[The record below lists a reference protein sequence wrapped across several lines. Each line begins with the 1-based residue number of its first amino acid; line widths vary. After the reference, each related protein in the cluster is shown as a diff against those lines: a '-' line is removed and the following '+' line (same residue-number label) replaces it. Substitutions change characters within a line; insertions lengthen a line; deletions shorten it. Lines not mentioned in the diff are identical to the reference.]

1 MAVDVPSFIRSNA
14 QRGLDYNREGKG
26 GDGLTDKTLAEARE
40 LADGSTT
47 ESKVRRMVAWFAR
60 HQPDLDAPKN
70 KPGNPDFPG
79 AGAVAWLIWGGSVSG
94 DVMDAAKWA
103 ERLVQKWDKEA
114 QAFDSGRTDKM
125 ANEILTIEDQLAA
138 SKAILGAVQAE
149 KAELQGAFETLAAE
163 KLAALA
169 EVTKVAESSK
179 VTIEALEQKLA
190 GFEAEKAEL
199 QKQLAEAL
207 ANQVTASKEAAKI
220 AASVGISP
228 VAVSPGDEL
237 AAADA
242 KPDAD
247 AIRKT
252 FLGMKPGAERQA
264 FFRKHLSVLTATK

>member
-1 MAVDVPSFIRSNA
+1 MPVDVPSFIRSNA

-60 HQPDLDAPKN
+60 HKPDLDAPKN
-70 KPGNPDFPG
+70 KPGNQDFPG

-103 ERLVQKWDKEA
+103 ERLVQKWDKET
-114 QAFDSGRTDKM
+114 QAFDSDRTDKM
-125 ANEILTIEDQLAA
+125 AKEILTIEDQLAA
-138 SKAILGAVQAE
+138 SKTVLGAVQAE
-149 KAELQGAFETLAAE
+149 KAELQVAFEALAAE
-163 KLAALA
+163 KMAALA

-199 QKQLAEAL
+199 QKQLADAL

-242 KPDAD
+242 KPDAA

-252 FLGMKPGAERQA
+252 FLAMKPGAERQA
-264 FFRKHLSVLTATK
+264 FFRQHLSVLTSSK

>member
-1 MAVDVPSFIRSNA
+1 M
-14 QRGLDYNREGKG
+14 
-26 GDGLTDKTLAEARE
+26 
-40 LADGSTT
+40 
-47 ESKVRRMVAWFAR
+47 
-60 HQPDLDAPKN
+60 
-70 KPGNPDFPG
+70 
-79 AGAVAWLIWGGSVSG
+79 
-94 DVMDAAKWA
+94 
-103 ERLVQKWDKEA
+103 A
-114 QAFDSGRTDKM
+114 QAFDSSCTDKM

-149 KAELQGAFETLAAE
+149 KAELQGAFEALAAE

-179 VTIEALEQKLA
+179 VTIEALEQKLS

-228 VAVSPGDEL
+228 VAVSPGDEI
-237 AAADA
+237 AADA

-264 FFRKHLSVLTATK
+264 FFRKHLAVLTAPK

>member
-26 GDGLTDKTLAEARE
+26 GDGLTDKTLDEARE

-60 HQPDLDAPKN
+60 HKPDLDAPKN

-149 KAELQGAFETLAAE
+149 KAELQ
-163 KLAALA
+163 
-169 EVTKVAESSK
+169 
-179 VTIEALEQKLA
+179 
-190 GFEAEKAEL
+190 
-199 QKQLAEAL
+199 KQLAEAL

-237 AAADA
+237 AATDA

-247 AIRKT
+247 AIRET

-264 FFRKHLSVLTATK
+264 FFRKHLAVLTATK